1 MIVRGLVDYRAT
13 GDLYRG
19 VDVGLA
25 LTVSRHP
32 RYLPLELMACGAA
45 VVAFDNPW
53 GHWLLEDGENSL
65 LASRT
70 MDRLAD
76 AMERVVRD
84 AELRGHLAANGT
96 KLVTGSHSDW
106 DAALGGIYDY
116 LATPR
121 RRSTGP
127 IE

>member
-32 RYLPLELMACGAA
+32 SYLPLELMASGAA

-65 LASRT
+65 LARRT
-70 MDRLAD
+70 IDGLAD
-76 AMERVVRD
+76 AMERMVRD
-84 AELRGHLAANGT
+84 GDLRGRLAASGT

-116 LATPR
+116 LCDPEAHLPR
-121 RRSTGP
+121 
-127 IE
+127 